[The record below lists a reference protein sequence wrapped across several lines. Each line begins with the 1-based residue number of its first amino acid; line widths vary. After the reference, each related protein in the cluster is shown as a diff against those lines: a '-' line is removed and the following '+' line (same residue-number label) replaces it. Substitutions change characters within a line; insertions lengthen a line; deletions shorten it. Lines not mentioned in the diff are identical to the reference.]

1 MEKIVVTNTAII
13 INDYHLGDSE
23 KLEQTFSVWDPLTH
37 KLLPFGMYYDQLN
50 EKLYLPR
57 GIDIWWVRKCFDE
70 KYYTR
75 CIHHQYKHR
84 LCYRGLHA

>member
-37 KLLPFGMYYDQLN
+37 KL
-50 EKLYLPR
+50 
-57 GIDIWWVRKCFDE
+57 
-70 KYYTR
+70 
-75 CIHHQYKHR
+75 
-84 LCYRGLHA
+84 